1 MTTFLDGPAEG
12 KRLALQRAPV
22 FLRAVIDQDGAV
34 DALDLLEDEPKG
46 TETVYVYYRDPGSL
60 SRAFVCSRGH
70 PCRLME
76 SAEYRLYDPQPP
88 GATARDNEAWADW
101 TRREYEQMM
110 HNTVEDAANR
120 AFDEQ
125 TTIGDSDP

>member
-22 FLRAVIDQDGAV
+22 FLRAVIDQDGTV

-46 TETVYVYYRDPGSL
+46 TETVYVYHRVPGTVS
-60 SRAFVCSRGH
+60 SAIVCARGH
-70 PCRLME
+70 GCRSMAD
-76 SAEYRLYDPQPP
+76 AEYRLHDPQPP
-88 GATARDNEAWADW
+88 GATARDNALWADW
-101 TRREYEQMM
+101 TRREHERMM
-110 HNTVEDAANR
+110 HKTVEDAANR